1 MVETFVALLLAH
13 VLADF
18 LFQSNWMVQNKARLS
33 GLATHGA
40 VVALTL
46 ISSTGGLHPALL
58 WLCLI
63 HLGIDLAKT
72 RATQNLTAFLIDQA
86 AHLVTL
92 IALALWQPQIWLTGF
107 WAAQHHAIPT
117 LMAVTGFGLIA
128 VQAGGFAIGLLMQP
142 FARHSPKGLPS
153 GGRIIGQLER
163 GLIFAMVLLGQ
174 MQAIGLLI
182 AAKSILRFGSV
193 KDDRAASEYVIIG
206 TLASIAW
213 ALAAAYGCHA
223 LLNFLPPLGIGDIT
237 P

>member
-1 MVETFVALLLAH
+1 MVETLTALLLAH

-33 GLATHGA
+33 GLAAHGG

-46 ISSTGGLHPALL
+46 IVTTGGLHPALL

-63 HLGIDLAKT
+63 HLAIDLAKT
-72 RATQNLTAFLIDQA
+72 RMVQNLRAFLIDQA
-86 AHLVTL
+86 AHLATL
-92 IALALWQPQIWLTGF
+92 IALALWQPQIWQSGF
-107 WAAQHHAIPT
+107 WAAQYHSLPA
-117 LMAVTGFGLIA
+117 LMAVAGFGLIA

-163 GLIFAMVLLGQ
+163 GLIFAMVLVGQ

-213 ALAAAYGCHA
+213 ALMAAYSCDA
-223 LLNFLPPLGIGDIT
+223 LLNFLPPLGIVGIT

>member
-1 MVETFVALLLAH
+1 MAETLTAFILAH

-18 LFQSNWMVQNKARLS
+18 LFQSNWMVQNKTRIA
-33 GLATHGA
+33 GLAAHGA
-40 VVALTL
+40 VVALAL
-46 ISSTGGLHPALL
+46 IATTGGLHPALL

-72 RATQNLTAFLIDQA
+72 QMAQNLTAFLIDQA
-86 AHLVTL
+86 AHLATL
-92 IALALWQPQIWLTGF
+92 VALALWQPQIWQTGL
-107 WAAQHHAIPT
+107 WAAQHHSIPA
-117 LMAVTGFGLIA
+117 LMALLAGGTIA
-128 VQAGGFAIGLLMQP
+128 VQAGGYAIGLLMQP
-142 FARHSPKGLPS
+142 FAKHSPKGLPS

-213 ALAAAYGCHA
+213 ALMAAYSCHA
-223 LLNFLPPLGIGDIT
+223 LLNFLSPLGIADIT